1 MGHVYLGEELWS
13 YLLFDGMSLLV
24 RQPEETVSQPMHHRT
39 SRSFSDSVHLPS
51 PHGAILVDSPCTLPD
66 IFRTPGSLIR
76 FVPPEPVPVSAR
88 LALRVHR
95 VTAPPCLPDPPALT
109 SPLLVL
115 ALRQQIFLHP
125 SPPHITAGG
134 QLRVLS
140 SEKSLTGQIV
150 VAENLRDGYRLLRR
164 DHSILGGRWIRQ
176 VSNGGKT
183 RTDLGDSYV
192 FSKKF
197 WLMKQDLRD

>member
-1 MGHVYLGEELWS
+1 MSAVAPKRGMGDFPQIVLRAAGYMGHVYLGEELWS

-76 FVPPEPVPVSAR
+76 FVPPEPVPVSPR

-109 SPLLVL
+109 SPTACPGSASADLPPPQS
-115 ALRQQIFLHP
+115 ATHHRWWSIACTELREEF
-125 SPPHITAGG
+125 
-134 QLRVLS
+134 
-140 SEKSLTGQIV
+140 
-150 VAENLRDGYRLLRR
+150 
-164 DHSILGGRWIRQ
+164 GRADR
-176 VSNGGKT
+176 GC
-183 RTDLGDSYV
+183 
-192 FSKKF
+192 
-197 WLMKQDLRD
+197 